1 MEGEEMGNLASFPAS
16 SSLSSN
22 PDESGIP
29 RLTDHLQEDSIKGDA
44 GTSSL

>member
-29 RLTDHLQEDSIKGDA
+29 RLTDHLLSIKGDA